1 MQTSQ
6 KSRSSGAAIHRLY
19 HEPEPIEPFRLTGPH
34 FQVLN
39 NNAYPDTRP
48 QESVVATLQ
57 TPNEQF
63 FTLESSP
70 VIEYPVDNSNSPYS
84 RSPLSPQGSA
94 QSCLSNLHHSSPE
107 KIYGSPV
114 SSGIEEAIRE
124 VEMELL
130 GPGSDFEDGSITS
143 PLDNKNK
150 YYKILQLGN
159 ANLDVKQT
167 LIDIAHAIDD
177 GAKEDADALI
187 EALQSKVSVTG
198 DPIQRLGTY
207 MLEGLRARQL
217 SSGSLIYK
225 KLRCYEPKPEELT
238 SYMSILY
245 EICPYY
251 KFAYTSANAVIKE
264 AMQDETQV
272 HVIDF
277 LIAQGSQWVK
287 LIEDLAK
294 RPGGPPRLRVTGVD
308 DGDSSYARGGG
319 LQLVGQKLAMV
330 AEAHGVPFEFHAAA
344 ISGSDVHWGN
354 LRVRPGEAL
363 AVNFPYMLHHMPDES
378 VSTTNHRDRLIRLV
392 KHLTPKV
399 VTLLEQESNTN
410 TSSFSKRF
418 EEALD
423 YYTAM
428 FESIDA
434 KLPRNIVMPRDD
446 KQRISAEEN
455 CVARDMVNIVA
466 CEDTDRVERHEPLD
480 KWKFRLQAAGFMA
493 RPLSYSA
500 VTAVEEVVR
509 EYSNCYRLREKDGAL
524 VLAWKNKAMVTCS
537 AWRYTRFYVSW
548 FFTSPF
554 ERPLGGERLKAPARR
569 WCKFMLHHGM

>member
-1 MQTSQ
+1 MKTSQ
-6 KSRSSGAAIHRLY
+6 KIRSSGPAIHKLY
-19 HEPEPIEPFRLTGPH
+19 HEPDPIEPFRLTGSH
-34 FQVLN
+34 FQILN
-39 NNAYPDTRP
+39 NNDYPDTHH
-48 QESVVATLQ
+48 QETVVASSQTL
-57 TPNEQF
+57 NGQF

-70 VIEYPVDNSNSPYS
+70 AIEHSVYNSPYS
-84 RSPLSPQGSA
+84 RSPLSPQGSS
-94 QSCLSNLHHSSPE
+94 QSCLSNSSPQ
-107 KIYGSPV
+107 KTNGSPF
-114 SSGIEEAIRE
+114 SSGMEQALRE

-130 GPGSDFEDGSITS
+130 GPESDFEDGSITS
-143 PLDNKNK
+143 SFDNKNE
-150 YYKILQLGN
+150 YQKILQRDVK
-159 ANLDVKQT
+159 NLDVKET
-167 LIDIAHAIDD
+167 LVKIARAMDD
-177 GAKEDADALI
+177 GAKQDVDTLM

-225 KLRCYEPKPEELT
+225 KLRCYEANPEELT

-251 KFAYTSANAVIKE
+251 KFAYTSANAVIKDV
-264 AMQDETQV
+264 MQYESQV

-277 LIAQGSQWVK
+277 LIAQGSQWVQ

-319 LQLVGQKLAMV
+319 LRLVGERLAKV
-330 AEAHGVPFEFHAAA
+330 AEENRVPFEFHAAA
-344 ISGSDVHWGN
+344 ISGSDVQWGN

-392 KHLTPKV
+392 KRLSPKV
-399 VTLLEQESNTN
+399 VTLLEQEINTN

-418 EEALD
+418 EEALE

-446 KQRISAEEN
+446 RQRIRAEEN
-455 CVARDMVNIVA
+455 CVAKDMVNIVA
-466 CEDTDRVERHEPLD
+466 CEDKDRVERHELLD
-480 KWKFRLQAAGFMA
+480 KWKFRLQMAGFTA
-493 RPLSYSA
+493 QPLSYSA
-500 VTAVEEVVR
+500 ATAVEEVLS
-509 EYSNCYRLREKDGAL
+509 EYSDCYRLEQKDGAL
-524 VLAWKNKAMVTCS
+524 VLGWKDKAMVTCS
-537 AWRYTRFYVSW
+537 AWR
-548 FFTSPF
+548 
-554 ERPLGGERLKAPARR
+554 
-569 WCKFMLHHGM
+569 

>member
-6 KSRSSGAAIHRLY
+6 KSRSSGAAIHSL
-19 HEPEPIEPFRLTGPH
+19 HHQPDPIEPFRLTGSH
-34 FQVLN
+34 FQILN
-39 NNAYPDTRP
+39 STH
-48 QESVVATLQ
+48 QKETVASSQ
-57 TPNEQF
+57 TFNDQF

-70 VIEYPVDNSNSPYS
+70 VKEEYSVCNSSYS
-84 RSPLSPQGSA
+84 RRSPLSPQESS
-94 QSCLSNLHHSSPE
+94 QSCLSNLHNSSPD
-107 KIYGSPV
+107 KTYGSPF
-114 SSGIEEAIRE
+114 SSQMEQALRE

-143 PLDNKNK
+143 SFDDKNK
-150 YYKILQLGN
+150 HYKMLQVDVS
-159 ANLDVKQT
+159 NLDVKQT

-177 GAKEDADALI
+177 GAIRYAELLM
-187 EALQSKVSVTG
+187 EALQNKVSVTG
-198 DPIQRLGTY
+198 EPIQRLGTY
-207 MLEGLRARQL
+207 MLEGLRARLL
-217 SSGSLIYK
+217 SSGSLIYR
-225 KLRCYEPKPEELT
+225 KLRCYEPNPEELT

-251 KFAYTSANAVIKE
+251 KFAYTSANVVIKE
-264 AMQDETQV
+264 VMQYESDV
-272 HVIDF
+272 HVVDF
-277 LIAQGSQWVK
+277 LIAQGSQWVQ

-319 LQLVGQKLAMV
+319 LHLVGQRLASV

-344 ISGSDVHWGN
+344 ISGSDVEWGD

-392 KHLTPKV
+392 KRLSPKV
-399 VTLLEQESNTN
+399 MTLLEQEINTN
-410 TSSFSKRF
+410 TSCFSKRF

-446 KQRISAEEN
+446 RQRIRAEEN

-466 CEDTDRVERHEPLD
+466 CEDTDRVERHELLD
-480 KWKFRLQAAGFMA
+480 KWRFRLHAAGFRA
-493 RPLSYSA
+493 QALGYSA
-500 VTAVEEVVR
+500 VTAVQEVLS
-509 EYSNCYRLREKDGAL
+509 EYSDCYRLEEKDG
-524 VLAWKNKAMVTCS
+524 VLALGWKNKPMVTCS
-537 AWRYTRFYVSW
+537 AWR
-548 FFTSPF
+548 
-554 ERPLGGERLKAPARR
+554 
-569 WCKFMLHHGM
+569 

>member
-6 KSRSSGAAIHRLY
+6 KVRSSGAAAAIHNQ
-19 HEPEPIEPFRLTGPH
+19 PEPFYLTGSH
-34 FQVLN
+34 FQILN
-39 NNAYPDTRP
+39 NNGYPTATRP
-48 QESVVATLQ
+48 NETSVVSSHQ
-57 TPNEQF
+57 TFSDQF

-70 VIEYPVDNSNSPYS
+70 AVEYPVYNSPFGGS
-84 RSPLSPQGSA
+84 ASSSSHSPFSPQGSS
-94 QSCLSNLHHSSPE
+94 QSCLSNLHQSSPE
-107 KIYGSPV
+107 NTTYGSPI
-114 SSGIEEAIRE
+114 SNGIEQALRE
-124 VEMELL
+124 MEMELL

-143 PLDNKNK
+143 SFDDNKNK
-150 YYKILQLGN
+150 YHRALQLDISN
-159 ANLDVKQT
+159 IDVKQT
-167 LIDIAHAIDD
+167 LINIAHAMDD
-177 GAKEDADALI
+177 GAKEDAEALM
-187 EALQSKVSVTG
+187 EALQSKVSVSG
-198 DPIQRLGTY
+198 EPIQRLGAY

-225 KLRCYEPKPEELT
+225 KLRCYEPTNPKELM

-251 KFAYTSANAVIKE
+251 KFAYTSANVVIKE
-264 AMQDETQV
+264 VMQDENQI

-277 LIAQGSQWVK
+277 LIAQGSQWVQ

-308 DGDSSYARGGG
+308 DYDSSYARGGG
-319 LQLVGQKLAMV
+319 LDLVGQRLAKV

-344 ISGSDVHWGN
+344 ISGSEVHWGN
-354 LRVRPGEAL
+354 LKVQHGEAL

-392 KHLTPKV
+392 KQLAPKV

-410 TSSFSKRF
+410 TSSFPKRF

-434 KLPRNIVMPRDD
+434 KLPGNIDMPRDD
-446 KQRISAEEN
+446 RRRISAEEN

-466 CEDTDRVERHEPLD
+466 CEDIDRVERHEPLD
-480 KWKFRLQAAGFMA
+480 KWKFRLKAAGFMA
-493 RPLSYSA
+493 QPLSYSVVSA
-500 VTAVEEVVR
+500 VQEVLR
-509 EYSNCYRLREKDGAL
+509 EYSPCYRFGEKDGSL
-524 VLAWKNKAMVTCS
+524 VLGWKNRPMVTCS
-537 AWRYTRFYVSW
+537 AWR
-548 FFTSPF
+548 
-554 ERPLGGERLKAPARR
+554 
-569 WCKFMLHHGM
+569 

>member
-6 KSRSSGAAIHRLY
+6 KIRSSGAAIHKLY
-19 HEPEPIEPFRLTGPH
+19 HEPEPIEPFRLTGSH
-34 FQVLN
+34 FQILN
-39 NNAYPDTRP
+39 NNDFPHTHH
-48 QESVVATLQ
+48 QETVVASSPAL
-57 TPNEQF
+57 NEQF

-70 VIEYPVDNSNSPYS
+70 VIEYSVYNSPFGGSVSSNS
-84 RSPLSPQGSA
+84 RSPLSPQGSS

-107 KIYGSPV
+107 KTYGSPI
-114 SSGIEEAIRE
+114 SSGVEQALRE
-124 VEMELL
+124 MEIELL

-143 PLDNKNK
+143 SFDKKSEYRN
-150 YYKILQLGN
+150 ILQHGIS
-159 ANLDVKQT
+159 NLDVKQT
-167 LIDIAHAIDD
+167 LIGIAHALDD
-177 GAKEDADALI
+177 GAKQHA
-187 EALQSKVSVTG
+187 EALMEALESKVSVTG

-251 KFAYTSANAVIKE
+251 KFAYTSANVVIKE
-264 AMQDETQV
+264 AMQYETQV

-277 LIAQGSQWVK
+277 LIAQGSQWVQ

-294 RPGGPPRLRVTGVD
+294 RPGGPPKLRVTGVD

-319 LQLVGQKLAMV
+319 LHLVGERLAKV

-344 ISGSDVHWGN
+344 ISGSDVQWGN
-354 LRVRPGEAL
+354 LRVLPGEAL

-378 VSTTNHRDRLIRLV
+378 VSTINHRDRLIRLV
-392 KHLTPKV
+392 KRLTPKV

-410 TSSFSKRF
+410 TSCFSKRF

-428 FESIDA
+428 FESIDD

-446 KQRISAEEN
+446 KRRISAEEN
-455 CVARDMVNIVA
+455 CVARDLVNIVA
-466 CEDTDRVERHEPLD
+466 CEDTDRVERHEPLA
-480 KWKFRLQAAGFMA
+480 KWNFRLQAAGFTSQ
-493 RPLSYSA
+493 PLSYSA
-500 VTAVEEVVR
+500 VTAVQEVLS
-509 EYSNCYRLREKDGAL
+509 EYSDCYRLGQKDGAL
-524 VLAWKNKAMVTCS
+524 VLGWKNKPMVTCS
-537 AWRYTRFYVSW
+537 AWR
-548 FFTSPF
+548 
-554 ERPLGGERLKAPARR
+554 
-569 WCKFMLHHGM
+569 